1 MPGWTQ
7 TQRMLTDW
15 PQKQMTDDSWKE
27 LDIWYHRSHGRLI
40 LLCSD
45 LVCAGYQ
52 PAKYMLEQSMR
63 DCWISC
69 TLCVY
74 KDLVSN

>member
-45 LVCAGYQ
+45 L
-52 PAKYMLEQSMR
+52 
-63 DCWISC
+63 
-69 TLCVY
+69 
-74 KDLVSN
+74 